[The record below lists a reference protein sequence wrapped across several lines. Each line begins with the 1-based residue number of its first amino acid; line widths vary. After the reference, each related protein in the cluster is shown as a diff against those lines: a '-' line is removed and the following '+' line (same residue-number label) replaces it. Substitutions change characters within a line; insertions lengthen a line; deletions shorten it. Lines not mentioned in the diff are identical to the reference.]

1 MSTSRMTLRSAVAED
16 ADGLAAIFSLS
27 RRLLTFLP
35 ELHSIAEDHWFITNV
50 ILNECDV
57 TLVEWVSDENNRPQI
72 ISFLARQDSEIRL
85 LHTHPDH
92 IGSGAG
98 GLLLSAVKDAGPAR
112 LELWCFQ
119 DNVRARTFYEA
130 HGFQPIQ
137 FTDGSGN
144 EEKTPDVQYRWQK
157 LTRDDLQN
165 LTIRRLQD
173 SDINPTR
180 RLFHQAVNHGA
191 RTRYDAAQRSAWS
204 PKPPDLDVWTDRLAS
219 QTTFVATLNDRVI
232 GFMTLAGNGLI
243 DLAFVAPDVMGL
255 GIAARLYEAIEAEAR
270 DRTIARLHTEA
281 SHLARP
287 FFERQRWT
295 LVREQAVSIRG
306 QSLTNFVMEKY
317 LPVVRS

>member
-1 MSTSRMTLRSAVAED
+1 MSTSRMKLRSAVAED
-16 ADGLAAIFSLS
+16 ADGLAAIFSPS

-35 ELHSIAEDHWFITNV
+35 ELHSIAEDHWFIANV

-57 TLVEWVSDENNRPQI
+57 TLVECVSDEDNRSQI

-98 GLLLSAVKDAGPAR
+98 GLLLSAAKDAGPGR
-112 LELWCFQ
+112 LDLWCFQ
-119 DNVRARTFYEA
+119 DNVRARQFYEA
-130 HGFQPIQ
+130 HGFQPIR

-144 EEKTPDVQYRWQK
+144 EEKTPDVQYGWQK
-157 LTRDDLQN
+157 LTRDDLQS
-165 LTIRRLQD
+165 LIIRRLED

-191 RTRYDAAQRSAWS
+191 RAHYDAAQRAAWS
-204 PKPPDLDVWTDRLAS
+204 PKPPDQGVWKDRLTS
-219 QTTFVATLNDRVI
+219 QTTFVTTLNDRVI
-232 GFMTLAGNGLI
+232 GFMTLADDGLI

-255 GIAARLYEAIEAEAR
+255 GIAGGLYGAIEAEAR
-270 DRTIARLHTEA
+270 DRAITRLHTEA

-295 LVREQAVSIRG
+295 LVGEQSVSIRG
-306 QSLTNFVMEKY
+306 QCLTNFVMEKY